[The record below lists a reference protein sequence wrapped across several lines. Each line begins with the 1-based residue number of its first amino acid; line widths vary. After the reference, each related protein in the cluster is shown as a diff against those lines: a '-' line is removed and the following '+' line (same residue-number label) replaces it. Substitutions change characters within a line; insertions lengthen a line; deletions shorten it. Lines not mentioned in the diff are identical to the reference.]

1 MPEKNA
7 TRDKIVTAALKLAA
21 TKGWRSLGLDEIAK
35 EAEVSL
41 NELRSEFCAKPQIL
55 SAFIR
60 SIDDKVLEQIKPA
73 APEDTPHDRL
83 FDVIM
88 TRFETLQPYRAGV
101 KRIIEDLP
109 YEPGAA
115 VFQILPT
122 LSSQYWMLT
131 AAGVNT
137 EGLMGALRLP
147 GAAATYAST
156 FKVWLDDEDPGLA
169 KTMAA
174 LDKRLRRGER
184 LVRRCEDICDASRKL
199 FRALLPGG
207 YHTEPRADARGEDAA
222 SSKAEPGSGSG
233 AVVPAPTA

>member
-1 MPEKNA
+1 MPEQNT
-7 TRDKIVTAALKLAA
+7 TRDKIVAAALRLAA
-21 TKGWRSLGLDEIAK
+21 AKGWRDLGLDEIAG
-35 EAEVSL
+35 EAEISL
-41 NELRSEFCAKPQIL
+41 RALRKEFCAKPQIL
-55 SAFIR
+55 AAFIR
-60 SIDDKVLEQIKPA
+60 FIDDEVLERIKPA

-88 TRFETLQPYRAGV
+88 TRFEALQPYRAGV
-101 KRIIEDLP
+101 KRIVEDLR

-115 VFQILPT
+115 IFQVLPT

-131 AAGVNT
+131 AAGVNV

-147 GAAATYAST
+147 GAAAIYAAA
-156 FKVWLDDEDPGLA
+156 FRVWLDDEDPGLA

-184 LVRRCEDICDASRKL
+184 LMRRCEDICEASRKL

-207 YHTEPRADARGEDAA
+207 CQTESRAGRRGEGAD
-222 SSKAEPGSGSG
+222 SPTTESGSG
-233 AVVPAPTA
+233 PAVPAPTA